1 MVRVGVNG
9 FGRIGRSVWRA
20 ARGRTD
26 VRVVAV
32 NDLTDAATLAHL
44 LRYDSIRGRLDVPV
58 DTVGEAIVVDGLT
71 IPVFSCAAPGAV
83 PWGDLGVDVVIEST
97 GRFFRAAEVRP
108 HLDAGA
114 GRVLISFTAPD
125 PDVTVVRG
133 INDAAFD
140 PDRHRIVSPGCCTSN
155 AVGPVLSVL
164 DRHFGVQTAHLTSLH
179 SYDASH
185 SSLHDAPYRSARMG
199 RAGASAM
206 VPSRISNTTG
216 VLSAVLP
223 TLAGRIDGLVVRVPV
238 AIGCAVDLV
247 VTTDR
252 PMTAAEVNAALAAAA
267 RTDLAGIVGYT
278 EDEVVSADLVGAA
291 ESCVVDAGL
300 TTVVG
305 HQVKLVAWY
314 DNEWGFAHRLVEL
327 CALIGR
333 R

>member
-9 FGRIGRSVWRA
+9 FGRIGRSFWRA
-20 ARGRTD
+20 ARGRSD

-58 DTVGEAIVVDGLT
+58 ETVGDAIVVDGET
-71 IPVFSCAAPGAV
+71 IPVFTSAAPGAV
-83 PWGDLGVDVVIEST
+83 PWGELGVDVVVEST
-97 GRFFRAAEVRP
+97 GRFFRAAQVRP
-108 HLDAGA
+108 HLAAGA
-114 GRVLISFTAPD
+114 GRVLISYTAPD
-125 PDVTVVRG
+125 PDITVVRG
-133 INDAAFD
+133 INDGAFD

-164 DRHFGVQTAHLTSLH
+164 HRHFTVQTAHVTSLH

-185 SSLHDAPYRSARMG
+185 STLHDAPYRSARMG

-206 VPSRISNTTG
+206 VPSRIANTTD
-216 VLSAVLP
+216 VLAAVLP
-223 TLAGRIDGLVVRVPV
+223 DLAGLVDGLVVRVPV

-247 VTTDR
+247 VTTTQ
-252 PMTAAEVNAALAAAA
+252 PPTADAVNAALATAA

-278 EDEVVSADLVGAA
+278 EDEVVSADLVGAS

-305 HQVKLVAWY
+305 QQVKLVAWY

-327 CALIGR
+327 AVLIGG
-333 R
+333 